1 MSNKRKSKYN
11 LSATEMEI
19 MGFLWDA
26 NKKSSA
32 SEILKFFNENKEKNW
47 KKQTLNTFL
56 VKLIEKGALQ
66 YDVAKNK
73 KYYFPSNQSETK
85 TQHIKHWTQNFIEKT
100 FDNSLYNFLCAFT
113 GGTRLDEKAYNE
125 LKQYLEEEANR

>member
-19 MGFLWDA
+19 MEFLWDT

-32 SEILKFFNENKEKNW
+32 SEILKFFNENKDKNW

-66 YDVAKNK
+66 YDVLKNK
-73 KYYFPSNQSETK
+73 KYYFPSSQSETK

-100 FDNSLYNFLCAFT
+100 FDNSLHNFLCSFT
-113 GGTRLDEKAYNE
+113 GGARLDDKSYNE
-125 LKQYLEEEANR
+125 LKQFLEENANR

>member
-1 MSNKRKSKYN
+1 MSNKRNSKYN

-19 MGFLWDA
+19 MEFLWDA

-32 SEILKFFNENKEKNW
+32 SEILKFFNENKDKNW

-66 YDVAKNK
+66 YDVSKNK

-85 TQHIKHWTQNFIEKT
+85 TQHIKYWTQNFIEKT
-100 FDNSLYNFLCAFT
+100 FDNSLYQFLCSFT
-113 GGTRLDEKAYNE
+113 GGARLDEKAYNE
-125 LKQYLEEEANR
+125 LKQYLEEETNR